1 MAFELNKIHHSDWMN
16 NGLPDKS
23 VHLIIADPPYF
34 EVKGEF
40 DFIWKTFD
48 EYLQQMEAWA
58 KEFRRILA
66 DNGTLFIYGDRKVVA
81 YVQVIFDKYFKWENH
96 IIWKKPA
103 SFTEGFSDSLRS
115 FPQRC
120 FERILMYS
128 VMAAGQTYEITG
140 LQAVHDDNNNFKSIK
155 DYLDAELNK
164 SGMTTKDV
172 NELWNNG
179 RAGHCFGFTKKDK
192 VQFQFLSELQYK
204 QLQDKT
210 GNFQKTYDDL
220 RQEYESQRQEYESQR
235 QEYESQRRYFNNFL
249 RLHDCWEFTN
259 GNPSAHEHATPKPE
273 EMTRV
278 MILSCSKEKD
288 LVLIPFAGS
297 GTECAM
303 CAKENRNFIGFE
315 IDERYIKASQ
325 KRTGLIQMQP
335 NLFH

>member
-1 MAFELNKIHHSDWMN
+1 MEQNKIYHNDWMN
-16 NGLPDKS
+16 NTLEDKS
-23 VHLIIADPPYF
+23 VQLIIADPPYF

-40 DFIWKTFD
+40 DFVWKSFD
-48 EYLQQMEAWA
+48 EYLQQMDLWA
-58 KEFRRILA
+58 KEFSRVLA
-66 DNGTLFIYGDRKVVA
+66 DNGTLFIYGDRKNIA
-81 YVQVIFDKYFKWENH
+81 YVQVIFDKYFRWENH

-128 VMAAGQTYEITG
+128 KMAEGQTYELTG
-140 LQAVHDDNNNFKSIK
+140 LQAVHDDNTNFKSIK
-155 DYLDAELNK
+155 KYLDDELLK
-164 SGMTTKDV
+164 SNLTTKEV
-172 NELWNNG
+172 NEIWGNS

-210 GNFQKTYDDL
+210 GNFLKPYEDL
-220 RQEYESQRQEYESQR
+220 RQEYESQR

-249 RLHDCWEFTN
+249 RLHDCWEFGN

-278 MILSCSKEKD
+278 IILTCSKEKD
-288 LVLIPFAGS
+288 LILIPFAGS

-303 CAKENRNFIGFE
+303 AVKENRNFIGFE
-315 IDERYIKASQ
+315 INEKHVNYGNKRTDNIKA
-325 KRTGLIQMQP
+325 QP
-335 NLFH
+335 SLFAVS